1 MKTVDFLSKRPIIQI
16 SNLTRK
22 GRSHAEIMRSRSIS
36 RSHFENQSK
45 IKSSKINSKMNKSY
59 VFGIFKKYA
68 AKQKIKN
75 FAENFGEKL

>member
-1 MKTVDFLSKRPIIQI
+1 
-16 SNLTRK
+16 
-22 GRSHAEIMRSRSIS
+22 
-36 RSHFENQSK
+36 
-45 IKSSKINSKMNKSY
+45 MNKSY